1 MLAGERTFV
10 PDRDLATRSAL
21 TNKLDGLRWAA
32 LALGWREVDVT
43 QAMLDYAVKEMALTA
58 RDPATLEQR
67 ISEARSRAQAA
78 CG

>member
-1 MLAGERTFV
+1 MLACGQAFV

-21 TNKLDGLRWAA
+21 TTKLDGLRWAA
-32 LALGWREVDVT
+32 MALGWREMDVT

-58 RDPATLEQR
+58 RDPAALEER
-67 ISEARSRAQAA
+67 ISEARTRAQAG